1 VYSVVTAAASG
12 GLKERRLVMEVKR
25 AGDIMI
31 PLDKY
36 PHIPYWFTMRQ
47 ALAEMEHTEF
57 DIGGRRSLPRVVLV
71 FDEEYNLL
79 GIVRRRDIL
88 RGIEPE
94 FLAKLMGG
102 GGKKK
107 LLGKKED
114 LTGPEK
120 ITDSI
125 KKSVERPVS
134 DVMMRLESAVD
145 IDDNIM
151 EVASK
156 IVDNNV
162 SLIPVLKDGEV
173 VGVVRTVELIHEIAR
188 AALDE

>member
-1 VYSVVTAAASG
+1 
-12 GLKERRLVMEVKR
+12 MEIR
-25 AGDIMI
+25 QAGDIMI

-57 DIGGRRSLPRVVLV
+57 DIGGRKSLPRVVLV

-88 RGIEPE
+88 RGIEPDY
-94 FLAKLMGG
+94 LAKTLADGI
-102 GGKKK
+102 GKKK
-107 LLGKKED
+107 YQETTGEAAVQKVQDFIKER
-114 LTGPEK
+114 
-120 ITDSI
+120 
-125 KKSVERPVS
+125 VERPVS

-145 IDDNIM
+145 FEDNIA
-151 EVASK
+151 EIAAK

-162 SLIPVLKDGEV
+162 SLMPVLKDGEV
-173 VGVVRTVELIHEIAR
+173 VGVVRTVELIDELAR
-188 AALDE
+188 AVFE